1 MRKILLTF
9 VLGLLW
15 CNVVFSENYK
25 AGQEVEGQIVFSKKI
40 KIDLPEGKW
49 TLVSRSLWNWHGLNL
64 TDYTLIKIKDNEI
77 SEGISVGEFKL
88 GGIAIGQID
97 PI

>member
-1 MRKILLTF
+1 MKKILGIV

-15 CNVVFSENYK
+15 CSVVFSEIYK
-25 AGQEVEGQIVFSKKI
+25 TGQEVEGQIVFSKKV

-49 TLVSRSLWNWHGLNL
+49 TIVSRALWNWHGLNL

-77 SEGISVGEFKL
+77 LEGIFIGEF
-88 GGIAIGQID
+88 
-97 PI
+97 